1 MKWKEG
7 DRLTRRLILTL
18 IVCGL
23 VMIALAVLGGVA
35 LSGVLWYQDQVTVL
49 QEENKKAA
57 ALLQSQVDELESQ
70 LKQAQEEISLVFTLG
85 ADGMLTCALRLSGL
99 D

>member
-35 LSGVLWYQDQVTVL
+35 LSGVLWYQDQVTAL

-57 ALLQSQVDELESQ
+57 AAIAANQI
-70 LKQAQEEISLVFTLG
+70 KCPG
-85 ADGMLTCALRLSGL
+85 AYK
-99 D
+99 

>member
-70 LKQAQEEISLVFTLG
+70 LKQAQEEARR
-85 ADGMLTCALRLSGL
+85 ADGWKPGRGTAKPGG
-99 D
+99 